1 MVRGVVRRGGGGKG
15 VVFTSALRAVLD
27 EPGRLGQYPRVR
39 LENTTGGSSKFWEAV
54 VSGNQATIRFGKIGT
69 SGQTQVKTY
78 GSEAEAKAA
87 IGKVAQKKLG
97 DGYVEDGYA
106 ANAGGA
112 TAVSGVTMGASGSAS
127 ASAKKTHAV
136 ADLMVASKLP
146 LSERKTFAY
155 YLNRIIDTFDAF
167 QKVVDAHKD
176 PAADD
181 KFGFV
186 KEIKPE
192 VKKDIAARHDAVV
205 GLLQGQYAHSRVP
218 TETNSPGEA
227 VMAEMG
233 AWLKELLAWQGEI
246 KMGPLALGF
255 DSTQSQLA
263 DAIKYALEA
272 LPKVPKAE
280 LTQLDAGKFA
290 KLGESDAFAVFADP
304 EKFGYQSDVLDDAI
318 AAKLVKKLIGPE
330 RTKEL
335 LDQVK
340 AAAEQD
346 VEYDDDGKAGKATI
360 SSVEVIRSGGEVVGY
375 KVTAHCNAQPSDNDL
390 LVDWMLDAKGRLM
403 AEDTR

>member
-1 MVRGVVRRGGGGKG
+1 M
-15 VVFTSALRAVLD
+15 
-27 EPGRLGQYPRVR
+27 R
-39 LENTTGGSSKFWEAV
+39 LENTTGGSSKFWEAE

-69 SGQTQVKTY
+69 TGQTQVKTY

-87 IGKVAQKKLG
+87 IDKVAQKKLG
-97 DGYVEDGYA
+97 DGYVADGYVA
-106 ANAGGA
+106 QAGA
-112 TAVSGVTMGASGSAS
+112 PTAMSGVTAGGSGSA
-127 ASAKKTHAV
+127 AGPKTHAV
-136 ADLMVASKLP
+136 ADLMVAAKLP

-155 YLNRIIDTFDAF
+155 YLNRIIDTFGAF
-167 QKVVDAHKD
+167 AKVVDAHKD
-176 PAADD
+176 PAPDD
-181 KFGFV
+181 KFAFV

-192 VKKDIAARHDAVV
+192 VKQDIAAQHDAVV
-205 GLLQGQYAHSRVP
+205 ALLQGPYEHSRLP

-227 VMAEMG
+227 VVAEMG
-233 AWLKELLAWQGEI
+233 AWLKELLAWQGGIE
-246 KMGPLALGF
+246 MGPLALGF

-280 LTQLDAGKFA
+280 LTQLDAAKFA
-290 KLGESDAFAVFADP
+290 KLGESDAFTVFADP
-304 EKFGYQSDVLDDAI
+304 EKFGYQTDGLDDAI

-346 VEYDDDGKAGKATI
+346 VEYDDDGKAGKPTI
-360 SSVEVIRSGGEVVGY
+360 SSVDVIKSGDQVVGY

-390 LVDWMLDAKGRLM
+390 LVDWLLDAKGRLL
-403 AEDTR
+403 AEETR